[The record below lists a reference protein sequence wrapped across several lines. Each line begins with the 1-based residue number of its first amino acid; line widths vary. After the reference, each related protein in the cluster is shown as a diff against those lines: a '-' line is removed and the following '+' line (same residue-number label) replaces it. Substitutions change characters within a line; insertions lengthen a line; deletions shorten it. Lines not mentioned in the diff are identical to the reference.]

1 MKPGM
6 LRGALLSMA
15 LAIVTAMP
23 LIAQLEWAEADAERM
38 KEEIRI
44 DPDRL
49 WYVRLVNGDI
59 LTGPVLAVERDD
71 QGYAIRIGVVI
82 GRAKVYVKE
91 IAWIEAL
98 ERSYRQR
105 HRVFIMPT
113 AEPIR
118 NDHFVGLWELG
129 FLYAG
134 AGIADIVSITA
145 GRTFVPGLA
154 AADQVSHINVK
165 ATLYD
170 APNGIV
176 ETGRQYYAAGV
187 TGSWLGS
194 SNFMGH
200 VYGVATFTGARS
212 QVSTMFFAKVSGEDF
227 YTVNGGTL
235 FNPFNV
241 NYPTGSVGIGL
252 SMDARLPDF
261 YDLHVIGEL
270 WNNDLTRPA
279 NTMVFLGVR
288 TTNEHVSMD
297 FGLAVFSAP
306 AVVPMVSFS
315 WTPF

>member
-1 MKPGM
+1 MTL
-6 LRGALLSMA
+6 LRRIAGCILTIL
-15 LAIVTAMP
+15 VTTAMP
-23 LIAQLEWAEADAERM
+23 LIGQMQWTDDDAERM
-38 KEEIRI
+38 KEEIRL
-44 DPDRL
+44 DPDRQ
-49 WYVRLVNGDI
+49 WYVRLVTGDV
-59 LTGPVLAVERDD
+59 LTGPILNVERDE
-71 QGYAIRIGVVI
+71 QGYAIRIGAVI
-82 GRAKVYVKE
+82 GRAKIYVKE
-91 IAWIEAL
+91 IAWL
-98 ERSYRQR
+98 EVRDRSYRQR
-105 HRVFIMPT
+105 HRAFIMPT

-129 FLYAG
+129 FLYGG
-134 AGIADIVSITA
+134 AGIGDIASITA

-154 AADQVSHINVK
+154 AADQVSHVNVK

-176 ETGRQYYAAGV
+176 ETGRQYYAAGFA
-187 TGSWLGS
+187 GSWLGS

-200 VYGVATFTGARS
+200 VYGVATFTGVRS
-212 QVSTMFFAKVSGEDF
+212 QVSTMFFAKVSGDDF

-235 FNPFNV
+235 FNAFNV

-261 YDLHVIGEL
+261 HDLHVIGEL

-288 TTNEHVSMD
+288 TANEHVSLD
-297 FGLAVFSAP
+297 FGLAVVSAP
-306 AVVPMVSFS
+306 AVIPMVSFC